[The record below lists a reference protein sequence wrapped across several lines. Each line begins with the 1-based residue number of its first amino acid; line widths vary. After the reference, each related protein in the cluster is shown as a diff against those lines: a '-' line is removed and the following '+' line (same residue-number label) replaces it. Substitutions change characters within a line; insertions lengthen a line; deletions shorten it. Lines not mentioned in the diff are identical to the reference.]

1 MAGEPGSERG
11 TAGYTAVRVKVDYA
25 HAIST
30 IRKNGNGRALKE
42 RVPSNWPTRLAGS
55 SNVTI
60 CLWPMQNFDP
70 KTTDTKILQDAF
82 STCGDVRSAIL
93 VKGLGG
99 QSTGA
104 GYIHFEDHQSA
115 KVSWH
120 AALKQTLHLHCDA
133 IILRALTAS
142 MEGAAHAHEH
152 EE

>member
-1 MAGEPGSERG
+1 
-11 TAGYTAVRVKVDYA
+11 
-25 HAIST
+25 
-30 IRKNGNGRALKE
+30 
-42 RVPSNWPTRLAGS
+42 
-55 SNVTI
+55 
-60 CLWPMQNFDP
+60 MQNFDP

-120 AALKQTLHLHCDA
+120 AALKQTLHLNPRDA
-133 IILRALTAS
+133 IIPRALTAS
-142 MEGAAHAHEH
+142 MEGAAHDSRA
-152 EE
+152 